1 MLKFGV
7 KDYGF
12 CLKSITDLFVETL
25 SSLSTIYFFVVVVMT
40 RSLKSAA

>member
-25 SSLSTIYFFVVVVMT
+25 SSLSTIYFFLLLLLWPGV
-40 RSLKSAA
+40 